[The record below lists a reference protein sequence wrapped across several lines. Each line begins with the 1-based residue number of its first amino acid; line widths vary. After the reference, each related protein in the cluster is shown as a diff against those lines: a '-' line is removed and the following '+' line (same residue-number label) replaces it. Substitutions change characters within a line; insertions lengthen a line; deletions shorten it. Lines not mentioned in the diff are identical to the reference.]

1 MSQAISYAAGIMSG
15 TSLDGIDVA
24 IVKIDTSQ
32 PEHPSYEL
40 AAFESFPFEETT
52 KERIMAAL
60 SIDTSNVAL
69 ICSLNF
75 ELGKLFGEAVAAACQ
90 KNNLVSENLRFVAS
104 HGQTI
109 YHHPQKEGQLVPST
123 LQIGEASV
131 IAEIVKT
138 TVVSDFR
145 YRDMA
150 VGGQGAPIVPYS
162 EYILYRSKQVQR
174 ILQNIG
180 GISNATI
187 IPKDGKLEDM
197 LAFDTGPGNMIIDE
211 FCRHFYQ
218 QSYDAD
224 GAFAKQ
230 GNIHEELLSD
240 FMSHPF
246 MTKKA
251 PKTTGRED
259 FGKHYVHELLSKYD
273 MPANDWIKTATLFT
287 AKAIAEGVRPY
298 IDKTGSEMIIGGGG
312 SYNSELVK
320 MIKAELPE
328 ARVIT
333 QEEIGFSSE
342 AKEAVAMVV
351 LGHRTMEHLPSNVP
365 SATGAA
371 KEVILGKITY
381 Y

>member
-1 MSQAISYAAGIMSG
+1 MSYAAGIMSG

-24 IVKIDTSQ
+24 IVKIDTSA
-32 PEHPSYEL
+32 PEDPVYEF
-40 AAFESFPFEETT
+40 AAFESYPFEDET
-52 KERIMAAL
+52 KKRIMTAL
-60 SIDTSNVAL
+60 SIDNSDVAL

-75 ELGKLFGEAVAAACQ
+75 ELGKLFGNAVVAACK
-90 KNNLVSENLRFVAS
+90 KNNLASEALRFVAS

-109 YHHPQKEGQLVPST
+109 YHHPQKEGLLEPST
-123 LQIGEASV
+123 LQIGESSV

-138 TVVSDFR
+138 DVVSDFR

-162 EYILYRSKQVQR
+162 EYILYRSNYVQR

-187 IPKDGKLEDM
+187 IPKEGMLKNV

-211 FCRHFYQ
+211 LCQHFYQ
-218 QSYDAD
+218 KPYDSN
-224 GAFAKQ
+224 GSFAKQ
-230 GNIHEELLSD
+230 GSIHQGLLSE

-246 MTKKA
+246 IAKQA
-251 PKTTGRED
+251 PKTTGREE
-259 FGKHYVHELLSKYD
+259 FGKDYVHDLLAKYQ

-298 IDKTGSEMIIGGGG
+298 VDKTGSELIIGGGG

-320 MIKAELPE
+320 MITAELPE
-328 ARVIT
+328 AQVMI
-333 QEEIGFSSE
+333 QEDIGFSSE
-342 AKEAVAMVV
+342 AKEAVAMVI
-351 LGHRTMEHLPSNVP
+351 LGHRTMERLPSNVP